1 MNLKAGVLGLVLA
14 VAMARAHAQPVESLI
29 EAGHWKRA
37 RALVESRLAANPNDA
52 AGLWWMARIKQ
63 EYGDLDGALP
73 LAEKAVALDGRNASY
88 RGVLAQLYGRMAQR
102 ASVLRQTL
110 LARRCK
116 KELDLALQL
125 DPNHVRLL
133 VGYMEYLW
141 EAPGIIGGDKKKA
154 REIPERVGRIDA
166 VRGYLAAAQLAELER
181 DKSRLEELYRKA
193 VEADPRSYEA
203 HTSLAGLYIERN
215 PVRFDLVDKHAR
227 AALAIDAGRV
237 GAYTLLAAC
246 GALQERWPELEAILA
261 QAEKNVP
268 DNLAPNYAAGNIL
281 LRNGKELPR
290 AEAAFRKYL
299 AQEPEPNAPPIWAG
313 RWRLGLVLEKL
324 SRTREAV
331 SELEAAL
338 KMKPDSEEVKKDL
351 RRLQR

>member
-1 MNLKAGVLGLVLA
+1 MNLKAVVLA
-14 VAMARAHAQPVESLI
+14 FVLADAQTQPVEALI

-37 RALVESRLAANPNDA
+37 RALVGSLLSANPNDA
-52 AGLWWMARIKQ
+52 AAVWWMARIKL
-63 EYGDLDGALP
+63 EYGDLEGALP

-88 RGVLAQLYGRMAQR
+88 RGFLAQVYGRMAQR
-102 ASVLRQTL
+102 ASVLRQIG

-116 KELDLALQL
+116 KELDMALQL

-141 EAPGIIGGDKKKA
+141 EAPLIIGGDKKKA

-166 VRGYLAAAQLAELER
+166 ARGYLAAAQLAELER
-181 DKSRLEELYRKA
+181 DKSKLEDLYRKA
-193 VEADPRSYEA
+193 VEVDPRSYQA

-215 PVRFDLVDKHAR
+215 PVKFDLVEKHAR

-237 GAYTLLAAC
+237 GAYTLLAAG
-246 GALQERWPELEAILA
+246 GALQEHWSELEAILA

-268 DNLAPNYAAGNIL
+268 DNLAPNYVAGNIL
-281 LRNGKELPR
+281 LRSGKELTR
-290 AEAAFRKYL
+290 AEAALRKYL
-299 AQEPEPNAPPIWAG
+299 TQEPEPNAPPIWAG
-313 RWRLGLVLEKL
+313 RWRLGLVLEKMA
-324 SRTREAV
+324 RTREAA

-351 RRLQR
+351 KRLQR